1 MTVPA
6 PTDTR
11 SPQLQVVTWDDF
23 TGIFREAHKQ
33 GEHVATVGPTGS
45 GKSVLNLSLCQIIG
59 SRMGTDRRPARV
71 VVLGTKPRDD
81 TLTSLGWPI
90 IKKWPPAYGQEH
102 CIVWPRKGHASMS
115 MEHQRRIFLPL
126 LNVIHGE
133 GNQTVCI
140 DEAATFERGLPH
152 GMGLSGLMEDYW
164 TNARSSR
171 VSLVGGTQRPRH
183 VTLSMWTEPSWL
195 VIFPPEDLDDL
206 KRVADLSGCKEM
218 VLEVVPQLGPFECL
232 VIRRQRQRGQTGKTL
247 YVTKV
252 GT

>member
-1 MTVPA
+1 MSA
-6 PTDTR
+6 TDVQSTR
-11 SPQLQVVTWDDF
+11 VRVLTWDDF
-23 TGIFREAHKQ
+23 SEMFRDAHRP

-45 GKSVLNLSLCQIIG
+45 GKSVLNLSLCEIIG
-59 SRMGTDRRPARV
+59 SRKGTDRRPARV

-81 TLTSLGWPI
+81 TLSSLGWPI

-102 CIVWPRKGHASMS
+102 CIVWPRKDKSSMT
-115 MEHQRRIFLPL
+115 MAQQRRTFLPL
-126 LNVIHGE
+126 LNTIHGE

-140 DEAATFERGLPH
+140 DEAATFERALPH

-171 VSLVGGTQRPRH
+171 VALVAGTQRPRH
-183 VTLSMWTEPSWL
+183 VARSMWSEPSWL
-195 VIFPPEDLDDL
+195 VIFPPEDLEDL
-206 KRVADLSGCKEM
+206 KRVADLSGCRDM
-218 VLEVVPQLGPFECL
+218 VLEIVPQLGPYECL
-232 VIRRQRQRGQTGKTL
+232 VIQRQRRHGQTGKTL